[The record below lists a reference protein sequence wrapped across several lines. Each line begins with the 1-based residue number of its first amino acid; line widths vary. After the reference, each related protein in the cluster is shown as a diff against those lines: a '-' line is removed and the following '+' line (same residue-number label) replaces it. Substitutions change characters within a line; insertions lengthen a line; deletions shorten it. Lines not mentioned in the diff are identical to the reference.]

1 MNEKIK
7 PVHIIAVLLFDKS
20 VGFSIII
27 MARTIGITIYS
38 YTRAQCQSKVKDSR
52 N

>member
-7 PVHIIAVLLFDKS
+7 PVHIIAVLLFDKI

-27 MARTIGITIYS
+27 MARTIGITV
-38 YTRAQCQSKVKDSR
+38 TPVHNANRK
-52 N
+52 